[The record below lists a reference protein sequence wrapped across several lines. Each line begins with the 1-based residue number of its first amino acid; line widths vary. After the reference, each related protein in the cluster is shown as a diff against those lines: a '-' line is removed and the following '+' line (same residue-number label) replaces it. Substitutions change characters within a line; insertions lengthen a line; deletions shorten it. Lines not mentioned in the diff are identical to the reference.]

1 MTVIILIYSY
11 QRSKSIKKNG
21 YPDCVDPRIG
31 TSDYDGK
38 RLPAWTDRILYKA
51 NVANYDNYKLS
62 LRQHSYNA
70 HQHFLQSDHK
80 V

>member
-1 MTVIILIYSY
+1 MHK
-11 QRSKSIKKNG
+11 RSKSLIINKNG
-21 YPDCVDPRIG
+21 YQDYFDPRIG